1 MTFKK
6 LFIFAAAL
14 ATTLTF
20 AISAPAEA
28 QTVGKA
34 SFYGNKMHG
43 RRTSDGSRYHKD
55 SLTCAH
61 RTLPFG
67 TLLKVTNT
75 KNGKDVIVRVT
86 DRGPFVRGR
95 VVDLSMAAAK
105 ELGMVAMGVASVEVE
120 NVGHVNDT
128 QFDNNT
134 KQTPAFSLPK
144 IKYLDP
150 ATGNSYTAD
159 EWKARGEKARREH
172 MAELKKQQQPRYRIL
187 QNRMTAQT
195 AAHKGNKQN

>member
-14 ATTLTF
+14 ATILTF
-20 AISAPAEA
+20 AISNPAEA
-28 QTVGKA
+28 QTFGKA

-105 ELGMVAMGVASVEVE
+105 ELGMVAMGVAPVEVE
-120 NVGHVNDT
+120 KVGHVE
-128 QFDNNT
+128 DNT
-134 KQTPAFSLPK
+134 GGKADQIKGYSLPK

-150 ATGNSYTAD
+150 ATGNSYTVD

-172 MAELKKQQQPRYRIL
+172 MAELQKKQQPRYRIL
-187 QNRMTAQT
+187 HDQMTAKI
-195 AAHKGNKQN
+195 AAPKENK